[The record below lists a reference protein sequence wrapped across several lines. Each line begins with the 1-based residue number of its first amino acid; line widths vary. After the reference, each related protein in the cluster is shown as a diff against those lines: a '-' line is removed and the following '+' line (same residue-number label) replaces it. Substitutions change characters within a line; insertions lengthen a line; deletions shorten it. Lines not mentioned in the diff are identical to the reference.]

1 MVVDKETNIVQ
12 HYVEKPSTFVSTTVN
27 CGVYVCS
34 PQLFDT
40 MADIYSEISII
51 NENSSKKHTSNKYT
65 SFFFTK
71 LTFQTYNY

>member
-1 MVVDKETNIVQ
+1 MVVDKDTNIIQ

-51 NENSSKKHTSNKYT
+51 YENSSKKHTSIRYT
-65 SFFFTK
+65 YYFY
-71 LTFQTYNY
+71 LTEFNF